1 MTRTEARMIAEE
13 LGKVLS
19 KDFANIV
26 RASTVTAHDR
36 HLSAKEAADYL
47 GWSIKTVYNK
57 IADIPHYKVGKKLR
71 FSEIALAEYI
81 RTR

>member
-13 LGKVLS
+13 LGKILS
-19 KDFANIV
+19 KDIARV
-26 RASTVTAHDR
+26 VKSATVTATDKQ
-36 HLSAKEAADYL
+36 LSAKEAADYL
-47 GWSIKTVYNK
+47 GWSVKTVYNK

-71 FSEIALAEYI
+71 FSEIALADYI